1 MARLSP
7 RADRQAEALFD
18 HFVAKNRI
26 EAALRLREAIE
37 RALAIADQVHLA
49 TRAYPSAY
57 RSLRAL
63 GLRWFKV
70 HRYWFAFVEN
80 GSERIITY
88 IVYDQ
93 ANIPSRIK

>member
-7 RADRQAEALFD
+7 RADRQTEALFD
-18 HFVAKNRI
+18 HYVAKNRI
-26 EAALRLREAIE
+26 EAALRLREAIG
-37 RALAIADQVHLA
+37 RALTIADQVHLA

-80 GSERIITY
+80 GSQRVITP
-88 IVYDQ
+88 VVHDQ